1 MGGNEGFGVLAYDAA
16 HLLDAAALVLSFLL
30 LSQRRLPDLIALY
43 AVQAIVLAAA
53 AAWQGWVQ
61 SAPSLYVTAV
71 ITLAAK
77 GVAIPWALSRIVRRL
92 ALHRST
98 ELALG
103 VFPSALLGVALVV
116 LAIMVVVPTTYGAHS
131 VTREALAMALSVV
144 LLGLLMM
151 ITRRNALSQAIGF
164 LSLENGLILAA
175 IGVPDMPMLVE
186 LSVAVLVLV
195 AVVVFGI
202 FAFRIRDQ
210 FESLDVAHLDRIS
223 GVSR

>member
-1 MGGNEGFGVLAYDAA
+1 MGGHEGFGVLAYDAA
-16 HLLDAAALVLSFLL
+16 HLLDAGALVLSFLL
-30 LSQRRLPDLIALY
+30 LTQRRLPQVIVLY
-43 AVQAIVLAAA
+43 ASQAMVLAAA

-61 SAPSLYVTAV
+61 DAPALYVTAV

-77 GVAIPWALSRIVRRL
+77 GVAIPL
-92 ALHRST
+92 ALHRIVHRLAVQRST
-98 ELALG
+98 ERAMG
-103 VFPSALLGVALVV
+103 VFPSSVLGVGLVV
-116 LAIMVVVPTTYGAHS
+116 LAIIVVVPTTFGAHS

-195 AVVVFGI
+195 AFVVFGI
-202 FAFRIRDQ
+202 FVFRIRDQ
-210 FESLDVAHLDRIS
+210 FESLDVANLDRIS
-223 GVSR
+223 LVSR